1 LRTLLILSIAV
12 LCSCS
17 HIEKPK
23 TVTEI
28 QIAQSNQFSPVNVVY
43 KSMIRA
49 LVNISQKD
57 SMAGEMDL
65 EFVNQIDRIYYYS
78 SANSNRPL
86 DSLLG
91 ARLDSIVFA
100 DTYSELS
107 EIVSNGK
114 TYRAYI
120 KNTDQLVSEIL
131 VLQQSSSEIVLISVI
146 GEIKLEEVM
155 KNINQLPSLL
165 QFADAMP
172 L

>member
-1 LRTLLILSIAV
+1 MRSLLILSIAV

-131 VLQQSSSEIVLISVI
+131 VLCVVLNPLRNLRTCPLRI
-146 GEIKLEEVM
+146 G
-155 KNINQLPSLL
+155 SLTKS
-165 QFADAMP
+165 P
-172 L
+172 EN

>member
-1 LRTLLILSIAV
+1 MKTLLILSIAV

-23 TVTEI
+23 VVTEI
-28 QIAQSNQFSPVNVVY
+28 QLTQSNQFSPVSVVY
-43 KSMIRA
+43 KSVIRA

-57 SMAGEMDL
+57 NLAGEIDL
-65 EFVNQIDRIYYYS
+65 QFVNQVDRIYYYS
-78 SANSNRPL
+78 SSTSNRPL

-91 ARLDSIVFA
+91 SRLDSIVSTEA
-100 DTYSELS
+100 YSELS
-107 EIVSNGK
+107 EIVKSGK
-114 TYRAYI
+114 IYGAYI
-120 KNTDQLVSEIL
+120 KNTEQIVDEIL
-131 VLQQSSSEIVLISVI
+131 ILQQSPTEVVLISVI

-172 L
+172 I

>member
-1 LRTLLILSIAV
+1 MRSLLILSIAV

-28 QIAQSNQFSPVNVVY
+28 HITQSNQFSPVNVIY

-49 LVNISQKD
+49 LVNISQKN

-78 SANSNRPL
+78 SDNSNRPL